1 MSDGGKASPAARLE
15 RDRSFIS
22 GIAWTSM
29 TTYLAQILTWAAT
42 LFVVHYLGPNDYG
55 LVGLAALYLGLVQM
69 GSDLGVGAAVI
80 TFRDLSS
87 SEIAQFNTLALVA
100 GVLCVLL
107 SFAAAAAL
115 GQFFREPRLPAIVAV
130 MSLTFLI
137 ASFRVVP
144 LAMMQRDLAFR
155 RLAFI
160 DAAVAIIGSLASM
173 SMAVSGFGYWTL
185 AIAPLVNSL
194 AQTVLVVAH
203 RPHRFERPRL
213 DSIRKPLVFSSHTLA
228 TRFTWYGYSNA
239 DFFVIGR
246 FLGKTALGAYT
257 LGWTLSGVAVEKV
270 TAMIGRVTPAFFSS
284 VQSDAA
290 ELRRYLLLVTEG
302 LSVITFPMCIGIA
315 LVAEDLVHVALGPAW
330 ETAVLP
336 LRWLAIF
343 SAFRSVQPLFPQV
356 MSAVGEARANMKN
369 AVLTVCVLPI
379 GFYVATRW
387 GIVGVARA
395 WTVLAPLLFLP
406 LYHAVRR
413 KVQFST
419 RQYIGALWP
428 AASGCAVMALVVE
441 PINRVGL
448 GSTHPMVALV
458 AKVIIGVLA
467 YAGAMLI
474 FHRQRVAK
482 LRVILS
488 TIRSGRVPS
497 PEDAPPEAAVASP
510 LPTSNSIEV
519 AVK

>member
-1 MSDGGKASPAARLE
+1 MLF
-15 RDRSFIS
+15 RS
-22 GIAWTSM
+22 
-29 TTYLAQILTWAAT
+29 
-42 LFVVHYLGPNDYG
+42 
-55 LVGLAALYLGLVQM
+55 
-69 GSDLGVGAAVI
+69 
-80 TFRDLSS
+80 
-87 SEIAQFNTLALVA
+87 
-100 GVLCVLL
+100 
-107 SFAAAAAL
+107 
-115 GQFFREPRLPAIVAV
+115 
-130 MSLTFLI
+130 
-137 ASFRVVP
+137 
-144 LAMMQRDLAFR
+144 
-155 RLAFI
+155 
-160 DAAVAIIGSLASM
+160 
-173 SMAVSGFGYWTL
+173 
-185 AIAPLVNSL
+185 
-194 AQTVLVVAH
+194 
-203 RPHRFERPRL
+203 
-213 DSIRKPLVFSSHTLA
+213 
-228 TRFTWYGYSNA
+228 
-239 DFFVIGR
+239 
-246 FLGKTALGAYT
+246 
-257 LGWTLSGVAVEKV
+257 EKV